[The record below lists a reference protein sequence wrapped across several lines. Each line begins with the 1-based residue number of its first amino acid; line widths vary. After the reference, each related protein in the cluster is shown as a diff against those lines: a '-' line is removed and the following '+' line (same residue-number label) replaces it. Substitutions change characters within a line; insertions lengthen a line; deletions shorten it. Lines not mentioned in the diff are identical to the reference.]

1 MKITNYY
8 QSHYL
13 FIILFLH
20 VFALQAYSNST
31 RSNNL
36 FSQQTKIDTTYRG
49 CVEGNCKEGKGVYI
63 YSDGTRYEGEFKNGL
78 ADGKGI
84 CYYSSG
90 DMYTG
95 DWVKHNYHGYGT
107 LYETDGTV
115 SKGIWKKGKF
125 VHKEVEKD
133 EPRQRP
139 KTWVIDIGVARYSH
153 LNSLKYTDDDAY
165 RMYAFFKSPNGGLM
179 PDSRITVLI
188 DEDATRDNIM
198 SKLLSFKDKVGKD
211 DVIIF
216 YYAGWIMN
224 NSIIPIDG
232 ISEDKQIELEKIKLI
247 LSDYKAKTKIA
258 IIGGCVFDEN
268 TNSDYEKLLNDSD
281 VTFLISA
288 KESELPKEDNNLK
301 QGIFGYFLIKGLKG
315 SADSDKDNIITLT
328 ELFTYTNEQ
337 VKIHTENIQT
347 PVMYGKLPENFPISV
362 LK

>member
-1 MKITNYY
+1 MFKILCLNY
-8 QSHYL
+8 
-13 FIILFLH
+13 
-20 VFALQAYSNST
+20 NSLYFD

-288 KESELPKEDNNLK
+288 KESELPKEGVLIMGNEANGVSKEIKELAKNVISIPRFGVK
-301 QGIFGYFLIKGLKG
+301 QE
-315 SADSDKDNIITLT
+315 T
-328 ELFTYTNEQ
+328 ESLNVATATAILLSEFRR
-337 VKIHTENIQT
+337 
-347 PVMYGKLPENFPISV
+347 
-362 LK
+362 